1 VAQFADVQV
10 VFRKEVVEVIRDY
23 KNLLVM
29 AIIPVLFL
37 PLMVMAPQ
45 SMVEQSFA
53 SIQKQKF
60 TAAVYGDGDDQFVR
74 KSIAAHDPDITFVE
88 PIGEQPDQA
97 VSAGK
102 FDVAVVVP
110 PQFSQ
115 NVNGSG
121 EPQSLELVYDAK
133 HPNAVFA
140 FARIHM
146 TLDAM
151 KKKLKE
157 KRVLSAGLNLPK
169 EPNIVYINE
178 GKKAVADSIHIIA
191 MMLPLVLLV
200 IVMIALLSPSID
212 LFTGEKERGTM
223 PLLMVAPVAPR
234 DIVLGKL
241 AVVCLFGQSAVALG
255 LVSFF
260 VTANFFG
267 RRGHS
272 IISVNGIAPESILLL
287 FFLMLPMVVLL
298 SSLSVLLA
306 SKCKTFQQ
314 GQGYY
319 LPFMLLV
326 MCPAGVLSWN
336 DASLSSVVAL
346 VPIGNICLAMREVLS
361 RNYQWGWLA
370 VIFLIS
376 TIYAGLAGLQAV
388 RLFDRTEQLE
398 RDEVPRYMRWK
409 RGDYR
414 PEVGLLL
421 ATSFLL
427 MFYVGQVLESWDS
440 LSGTAL
446 SQLLVVLL
454 PALLAI
460 AFLRLPILPTLSL
473 TKPSWQLLL
482 GALLISPLTAIV
494 AIGVSQ
500 LQSMILPV
508 PEAYAKAFLE
518 IVMPAGRSLPVAVIV
533 FAVFPA
539 VCEEILFR
547 GAVLGLLRKKLSLK
561 ALILVVG
568 LLFGAFHLS
577 SYRFLPTA
585 ILGIILSTLVAVGG
599 SIFPAMVLHASH
611 NALLIIMQV
620 NHWDH
625 PSALQ
630 IIALSVSSLVGLVLL
645 WSGLKTRK

>member
-1 VAQFADVQV
+1 MARFADVQV
-10 VFRKEVVEVIRDY
+10 VFRKELVEVIRDY

-60 TAAVYGDGDDQFVR
+60 TVAVYGDPDGFVR
-74 KSIAAHDPDITFVE
+74 NSIAAHDAEITFVD

-97 VSAGK
+97 VAAGK
-102 FDVAVVVP
+102 FDVAVVAP
-110 PQFSQ
+110 PQFSK
-115 NVNGSG
+115 NVNGSA
-121 EPQSLELVYDAK
+121 EPQSIELVYDAK

-140 FARIHM
+140 FARVHM
-146 TLDAM
+146 ALDAL

-157 KRVLSAGLNLPK
+157 QRVHSAGIILPK
-169 EPNIVYINE
+169 EPNIVYVNE
-178 GKKAVADSIHIIA
+178 GKKAVGDSIRIIS
-191 MMLPLVLLV
+191 MLLPLVLLV

-241 AVVCLFGQSAVALG
+241 AVVCLFGQSSVALG
-255 LVSFF
+255 LLSFF
-260 VTANFFG
+260 ITANFFG
-267 RRGHS
+267 RHGS
-272 IISVNGIAPESILLL
+272 AIVSVNGIAPESVLLL
-287 FFLMLPMVVLL
+287 FFLMLPLVVLL
-298 SSLSVLLA
+298 SSLSVILA

-336 DASLSSVVAL
+336 DASLSSVVAV

-370 VIFLIS
+370 LTFLIS
-376 TIYAGLAGLQAV
+376 VVYAALAGQQAV

-398 RDEVPRYMRWK
+398 RDEIPMYVRWK
-409 RGDYR
+409 NGDYR

-427 MFYVGQVLESWDS
+427 MFYAGQLLESWDS
-440 LSGTAL
+440 LWGTAL
-446 SQLLVVLL
+446 SQLLAVLL
-454 PALLAI
+454 PALVALA
-460 AFLRLPILPTLSL
+460 LMRLPILPTLSM
-473 TKPSWQLLL
+473 TRPSWQFLL
-482 GALLISPLTAIV
+482 GALLISPLTAIA
-494 AIGVSQ
+494 AIAVSQ
-500 LQSMILPV
+500 LQSLVLPV
-508 PEAYAKAFLE
+508 PEAYAKAFSE
-518 IVMPAGRSLPVAVIV
+518 IVMPVGRSVPLAVLV
-533 FAVFPA
+533 FAVLPGI
-539 VCEEILFR
+539 CEEILFR
-547 GAVLGLLRKKLSLK
+547 GAVLGMLRKKLSAR
-561 ALILVVG
+561 ALIILVG

-585 ILGIILSTLVAVGG
+585 ILGIVLSALVAVSG
-599 SIFPAMVLHASH
+599 SIFPAMILHAAH
-611 NALLIIMQV
+611 NALLIITQL

-625 PSALQ
+625 PTGLQ
-630 IIALSVSSLVGLVLL
+630 ILELIIISLIGLVLL
-645 WSGLKTRK
+645 WSGSRTSK